1 MSECPRLSIL
11 GLVAGALKDAS
22 VAGSEPLAGVPM
34 LATGLPVEDDLAGE
48 AAVNPE
54 VAVGTTA
61 GDGSVEIADEGFV
74 RPNVTTREHALFHT
88 SGQQA
93 ALVGDFCGGIA
104 HGVGAEVHAVTLE
117 VGDAL
122 DDSAT
127 ELEFDEQTDG
137 FGPAVRGFKVEL
149 KECRWLFGFGR
160 FVLAWPRQFMIV

>member
-1 MSECPRLSIL
+1 
-11 GLVAGALKDAS
+11 
-22 VAGSEPLAGVPM
+22 
-34 LATGLPVEDDLAGE
+34 
-48 AAVNPE
+48 
-54 VAVGTTA
+54 
-61 GDGSVEIADEGFV
+61 
-74 RPNVTTREHALFHT
+74 
-88 SGQQA
+88 
-93 ALVGDFCGGIA
+93 
-104 HGVGAEVHAVTLE
+104 VTLE